1 MKSFSGGEVEKKSD
15 KNKSSAEENEVKIKK
30 IPRNQINI
38 YFIYICSCI

>member
-15 KNKSSAEENEVKIKK
+15 KNKSSAEENEVEIK

-38 YFIYICSCI
+38 YFI